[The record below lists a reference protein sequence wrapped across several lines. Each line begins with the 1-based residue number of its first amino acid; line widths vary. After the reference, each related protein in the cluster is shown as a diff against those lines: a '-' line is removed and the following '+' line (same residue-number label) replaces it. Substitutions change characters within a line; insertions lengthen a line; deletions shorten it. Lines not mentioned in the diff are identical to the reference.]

1 MGPSRLRPVLIAAA
15 LVLVTGAASRDVRAA
30 ASACEF
36 TGVDRVVAVGDVHGA
51 YDRFV
56 DILRTASLVDDKLR
70 WTGARTHLVLLGD
83 VVDRG
88 PESAKALDLIE
99 RLTKDAAK
107 AGGALHM
114 LLGNHEVMRMLGDV
128 RYVTPGEYSAFV
140 SADSARVRDA
150 YMERAKAA
158 KEPVPDPPLG
168 FVEMRIAFGQ
178 NGKYGKWLRTLPA
191 VIHINDVVFVHGG
204 ISPPVAELSCDAIN
218 ETIHR
223 QLTTELNESRRDP
236 LSQLGTRP
244 DGPLWYRGL
253 AEASEDDFERS
264 VDLILSKQ
272 RARSIVIGHTVT
284 SDSRVRSRWGG
295 KVVQIDTGM
304 QPAYVPT
311 GRASA
316 LEMANG
322 VTTAIYTDRR
332 DVLSG
337 AAR

>member
-128 RYVTPGEYSAFV
+128 
-140 SADSARVRDA
+140 
-150 YMERAKAA
+150 
-158 KEPVPDPPLG
+158 
-168 FVEMRIAFGQ
+168 
-178 NGKYGKWLRTLPA
+178 
-191 VIHINDVVFVHGG
+191 
-204 ISPPVAELSCDAIN
+204 
-218 ETIHR
+218 
-223 QLTTELNESRRDP
+223 
-236 LSQLGTRP
+236 
-244 DGPLWYRGL
+244 
-253 AEASEDDFERS
+253 
-264 VDLILSKQ
+264 
-272 RARSIVIGHTVT
+272 
-284 SDSRVRSRWGG
+284 
-295 KVVQIDTGM
+295 
-304 QPAYVPT
+304 
-311 GRASA
+311 
-316 LEMANG
+316 
-322 VTTAIYTDRR
+322 
-332 DVLSG
+332 
-337 AAR
+337 